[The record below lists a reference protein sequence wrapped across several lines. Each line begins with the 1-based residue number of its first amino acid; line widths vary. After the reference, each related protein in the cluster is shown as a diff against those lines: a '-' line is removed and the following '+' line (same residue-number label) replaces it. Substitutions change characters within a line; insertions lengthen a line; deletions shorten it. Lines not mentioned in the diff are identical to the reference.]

1 MRQPPVRVR
10 LSARRS
16 RGVGLLDAMIAMAI
30 LAFGLLAMTRFQSRT
45 IAQTTEVQARSVA
58 VRMADELLA
67 TAIVD
72 TGNAACYTLPAAGV
86 CGSVVARSRTTDWS
100 TRVSAA
106 LPGTVTKTS
115 TLDNGR
121 LTIVLTWTGKESQE
135 QRSLTAV
142 TDVRP

>member
-1 MRQPPVRVR
+1 MRQSPVRLR

-30 LAFGLLAMTRFQSRT
+30 LAFGLLAMTRFQGRT

-72 TGNAACYTLPAAGV
+72 TTNAACYTLPAAGV
-86 CGSVVARSRTTDWS
+86 CGSTTARARTTDWS
-100 TRVSAA
+100 TRVAAA

-115 TLDNGR
+115 TLADGR